1 MNDLVA
7 PATPASV
14 DAAPATPGAP
24 APRTVLCVD
33 DEPNI
38 LAALRRVLRMDGLRV
53 LTAGGAAQALE
64 LLAAEPVD
72 LVLSDMRMPGID
84 GAQLLEQVHARWPST
99 VRVLLTGQAD
109 LTSAMAAINRGRIFR
124 YLTKPWNDD
133 ELRATLAQGLAMRA
147 LEADNQRL
155 QQLTQQQNRQLQQTN
170 ARLEQ
175 RVAERTAE
183 LASAHEC
190 LKGRYLTSI
199 KVFAGLIDLRA
210 GKLAGHGRRV
220 ADTARKLAAA
230 MACDEGLAQQIFVAG
245 LLHDIGL
252 IGLPDTLLDKPLA
265 RLSPEELTPYRQ
277 HAGIG
282 ADTLLPLDDMADVA
296 LLIRAHHER
305 FDGQGFP
312 DGLAGPLIP
321 LGARILAVADVFDDL
336 QQGTLAGVQMSA
348 QQACSLMRASRG
360 TQFDP
365 EVLDVFLQGM
375 QPPAAARAAE
385 AAAPPGVPMKSAQ
398 VEAGMVLARDLV
410 SSSGVLMLAAGH
422 VLTTSLIDRIRAF
435 ERREGGSIVFHI
447 RPRTL

>member
-1 MNDLVA
+1 
-7 PATPASV
+7 
-14 DAAPATPGAP
+14 
-24 APRTVLCVD
+24 
-33 DEPNI
+33 
-38 LAALRRVLRMDGLRV
+38 
-53 LTAGGAAQALE
+53 
-64 LLAAEPVD
+64 
-72 LVLSDMRMPGID
+72 
-84 GAQLLEQVHARWPST
+84 
-99 VRVLLTGQAD
+99 
-109 LTSAMAAINRGRIFR
+109 
-124 YLTKPWNDD
+124 
-133 ELRATLAQGLAMRA
+133 
-147 LEADNQRL
+147 
-155 QQLTQQQNRQLQQTN
+155 
-170 ARLEQ
+170 
-175 RVAERTAE
+175 
-183 LASAHEC
+183 
-190 LKGRYLTSI
+190 
-199 KVFAGLIDLRA
+199 
-210 GKLAGHGRRV
+210 
-220 ADTARKLAAA
+220 

-296 LLIRAHHER
+296 LLIRSHHER